1 MRFGSYRV
9 NETSGADAFGGD
21 TGGDFLS
28 ARVGGGVNYE
38 LENGYALNGSLD
50 YRRRNYDNTDRRDD
64 KDLRWNGAMGTQI
77 SSACRRR

>member
-9 NETSGADAFGGD
+9 NETSGTDAFGGD

-50 YRRRNYDNTDRRDD
+50 FRRRNYDNTDRRDE
-64 KDLRWNGAMGTQI
+64 KDLRRTGAMGTQF